1 LQIYKI
7 MFPKSKSKLIESIKQ
22 FSDTQILSYSLD
34 RNFDYGI
41 PHNNVSRLSPYLRRR
56 FISEYEVLKIIL
68 NKHKYENIE
77 KFIEEIFWRTYWKG
91 WLETHPYVYKE
102 YELKHHNQIIPTK
115 TGIKCF
121 DHWKDELIETGYLH
135 NHSRMWFASIWIFTL
150 KYSWE
155 SGANFFKNNLIDWCP
170 ASNTL
175 GWRWVA
181 GIQTI
186 GKPYIAR
193 AENIKHFTD
202 NRFYPRGQLHEDIT
216 LLPKNTSHQKAIDLN
231 FSKES
236 SITEIDDLGI
246 ILNNNDLTLNQEFID
261 LNINY
266 HTCLFKLK
274 NGNPLINKFEN
285 DIFEDIINNNNK
297 IELVETIESLL
308 RWIELKKIK
317 KLILPYETV
326 GNEIFKNS
334 SFLNQLSDK
343 KVTYQFYAREWDTNA
358 FSYAKKGF
366 FNFKKNIPYLLKL
379 SNL

>member
-1 LQIYKI
+1 

-22 FSDTQILSYSLD
+22 FSDTQILSYSSD

-41 PHNNVSRLSPYLRRR
+41 PHKNVSRLSPYLRRR

-102 YELKHHNQIIPTK
+102 YELKHYDQIIPTK

-216 LLPKNTSHQKAIDLN
+216 LSSKNTSHQKAIDLN
-231 FSKES
+231 FSKAS
-236 SITEIDDLGI
+236 SITEIDNLGI
-246 ILNNNDLTLNQEFID
+246 VLNNNDLTLNQEFID

-297 IELVETIESLL
+297 IELVETIENLL

-317 KLILPYETV
+317 NLILPHETV

>member
-1 LQIYKI
+1 

-22 FSDTQILSYSLD
+22 FSDTQILSYSSN

-41 PHNNVSRLSPYLRRR
+41 PHKNVSRLSPYLRRR

-102 YELKHHNQIIPTK
+102 YELKHYDQIIPTK

-202 NRFYPRGQLHEDIT
+202 NRFYPKGQLHEDIT
-216 LLPKNTSHQKAIDLN
+216 LSPQNTSHQKAIDLN

-236 SITEIDDLGI
+236 SITEIDNLGI
-246 ILNNNDLTLNQEFID
+246 VLNNNDLKLNQELFN
-261 LNINY
+261 LN
-266 HTCLFKLK
+266 K
-274 NGNPLINKFEN
+274 N
-285 DIFEDIINNNNK
+285 
-297 IELVETIESLL
+297 V
-308 RWIELKKIK
+308 
-317 KLILPYETV
+317 
-326 GNEIFKNS
+326 
-334 SFLNQLSDK
+334 
-343 KVTYQFYAREWDTNA
+343 
-358 FSYAKKGF
+358 
-366 FNFKKNIPYLLKL
+366 
-379 SNL
+379 

>member
-1 LQIYKI
+1 

-22 FSDTQILSYSLD
+22 FSDTQILSYSSD

-41 PHNNVSRLSPYLRRR
+41 PHKNVSRLSPYLRRR

-102 YELKHHNQIIPTK
+102 YELKHYDQIIPTK

-202 NRFYPRGQLHEDIT
+202 NRFYPKGQLHEDVT
-216 LLPKNTSHQKAIDLN
+216 LSSIVTSHQKAIDIN
-231 FSKES
+231 FPKENL
-236 SITEIDDLGI
+236 ITEIDNLGI
-246 ILNNNDLTLNQEFID
+246 VLNNNDLTLNQEFID

-285 DIFEDIINNNNK
+285 DIFEDIINNNNQ

-343 KVTYQFYAREWDTNA
+343 KVTYQFYAREWDINA

>member
-1 LQIYKI
+1 

-22 FSDTQILSYSLD
+22 FSDTQILSYSSD

-41 PHNNVSRLSPYLRRR
+41 PHKNVSRLSPYLRRR

-102 YELKHHNQIIPTK
+102 YELKHYDQIIPTK

-202 NRFYPRGQLHEDIT
+202 NRFYPKGQLHEDVT
-216 LLPKNTSHQKAIDLN
+216 LSSIVSSHQKAIDIN
-231 FSKES
+231 FPKENL
-236 SITEIDDLGI
+236 ITETDNLGI
-246 ILNNNDLTLNQEFID
+246 VLNNNDLTLNQEFKD

-297 IELVETIESLL
+297 IELVETIENLL

-317 KLILPYETV
+317 NLILPHETV

>member
-1 LQIYKI
+1 

>member
-1 LQIYKI
+1 
-7 MFPKSKSKLIESIKQ
+7 MFPNSKSKLMESIKQ
-22 FSDTQILSYSLD
+22 FSDTQILSYSFD

-102 YELKHHNQIIPTK
+102 YELKHYDQIIPTK

-155 SGANFFKNNLIDWCP
+155 SGANFFKKNLIDWCP

-181 GIQTI
+181 GLQTI

-193 AENIKHFTD
+193 AENIKHFTG
-202 NRFYPRGQLHEDIT
+202 NRFYPKGQLHEDVT
-216 LLPKNTSHQKAIDLN
+216 LSSIVSSHQKAIDIN
-231 FSKES
+231 FPKENL
-236 SITEIDDLGI
+236 ITETDNLGI
-246 ILNNNDLTLNQEFID
+246 VLNNNDLTLNQEFKD

-285 DIFEDIINNNNK
+285 DIFEDIINNNNQ

>member
-1 LQIYKI
+1 

-22 FSDTQILSYSLD
+22 FSDTQILSYSSD

-41 PHNNVSRLSPYLRRR
+41 PHKNVSRLSPYLRRR

-102 YELKHHNQIIPTK
+102 YELKHYDQIIPTK

-193 AENIKHFTD
+193 AENIKHFTG
-202 NRFYPRGQLHEDIT
+202 NRFYPKGQLHEDVT
-216 LLPKNTSHQKAIDLN
+216 LSSIVSSHQKTIDIN
-231 FSKES
+231 FPKENL
-236 SITEIDDLGI
+236 ITETDNLGI
-246 ILNNNDLTLNQEFID
+246 ILNNNDLTLNQEFKD

-297 IELVETIESLL
+297 IELVETIENLL

-317 KLILPYETV
+317 NLILPHETV

-343 KVTYQFYAREWDTNA
+343 KVTYQFYAREWDINA

>member
-1 LQIYKI
+1 
-7 MFPKSKSKLIESIKQ
+7 MFSKSKSKLIESIKQ

-155 SGANFFKNNLIDWCP
+155 SGANFFKNNLIDWGP

-193 AENIKHFTD
+193 AENIKHFTG
-202 NRFYPRGQLHEDIT
+202 NRFYPKGQLHEDVT
-216 LLPKNTSHQKAIDLN
+216 LSSINTSHQKAIDLN

-236 SITEIDDLGI
+236 SITKIDNLGI
-246 ILNNNDLTLNQEFID
+246 VLNNNDLTLNQEFID

>member
-1 LQIYKI
+1 

-22 FSDTQILSYSLD
+22 FSDTQILSYSSD

-41 PHNNVSRLSPYLRRR
+41 PHKNVSRLSPYLRRR

-102 YELKHHNQIIPTK
+102 YELKHYNQIIPTK

-202 NRFYPRGQLHEDIT
+202 NRFYPKGQLHEDIT

-236 SITEIDDLGI
+236 SITEIDNLGI
-246 ILNNNDLTLNQEFID
+246 VLNNNDLTLNQEFID

-297 IELVETIESLL
+297 IELVETIENLL

-317 KLILPYETV
+317 NLILPHETV

>member
-1 LQIYKI
+1 

-155 SGANFFKNNLIDWCP
+155 SGANFFKKNLIDWCP

-193 AENIKHFTD
+193 AENIKHFTG
-202 NRFYPRGQLHEDIT
+202 NRFYPKGQLHEDVT
-216 LLPKNTSHQKAIDLN
+216 LSSIVSSHQKAIDIN
-231 FSKES
+231 FPKENL
-236 SITEIDDLGI
+236 ITETDNLGI
-246 ILNNNDLTLNQEFID
+246 ILNNNDLTLNQEFKD

-285 DIFEDIINNNNK
+285 DIFEDIINNNNQ

-343 KVTYQFYAREWDTNA
+343 KVTYQFYAREWDKNT

-366 FNFKKNIPYLLKL
+366 FNFKKNIPYFLKL

>member
-1 LQIYKI
+1 

-155 SGANFFKNNLIDWCP
+155 SGANFFKKNLIDWCP

-193 AENIKHFTD
+193 AENIKHFTG
-202 NRFYPRGQLHEDIT
+202 NRFYPKGQLHEDVT
-216 LLPKNTSHQKAIDLN
+216 LSSIVSSHQKAIDIN
-231 FSKES
+231 FPKENL
-236 SITEIDDLGI
+236 ITETDNLGI

-285 DIFEDIINNNNK
+285 DIFEDIINNNNQ

-308 RWIELKKIK
+308 RWIELKTIK

>member
-1 LQIYKI
+1 

-22 FSDTQILSYSLD
+22 FSDTQILSYSSD

-41 PHNNVSRLSPYLRRR
+41 PHKNVSRLSPYLRRR

-102 YELKHHNQIIPTK
+102 YELKHYDQIIPTK

-193 AENIKHFTD
+193 AENIKHFTG
-202 NRFYPRGQLHEDIT
+202 NRFYPKGQLHEDVT
-216 LLPKNTSHQKAIDLN
+216 LSSIVSSHQKAIDIN
-231 FSKES
+231 FPKENL
-236 SITEIDDLGI
+236 ITETDNLGI
-246 ILNNNDLTLNQEFID
+246 ILNNNDLTLNQEFKD

-297 IELVETIESLL
+297 IELVETIENLL

-317 KLILPYETV
+317 NLILPHETV

>member
-1 LQIYKI
+1 

-22 FSDTQILSYSLD
+22 FSDTQILSYSSD

-41 PHNNVSRLSPYLRRR
+41 PHKNVSRLSPYLRRR

-102 YELKHHNQIIPTK
+102 YELKHYDQIIPTK

-202 NRFYPRGQLHEDIT
+202 NRFYPRGQLREDIT
-216 LLPKNTSHQKAIDLN
+216 LSQKTTSHQKAIDLN

-236 SITEIDDLGI
+236 SITEIDNLGI
-246 ILNNNDLTLNQEFID
+246 VLNNNDLTLNQEFID
-261 LNINY
+261 FNINY

-297 IELVETIESLL
+297 IELVETIENLL

-317 KLILPYETV
+317 NLILPHETV

-343 KVTYQFYAREWDTNA
+343 KVTNQFYAREWDINA

>member
-1 LQIYKI
+1 

-22 FSDTQILSYSLD
+22 FSDTQILSYSSD

-41 PHNNVSRLSPYLRRR
+41 PHKNVSRLSPYLRRR

-202 NRFYPRGQLHEDIT
+202 NRFYPKGQLHEDVT
-216 LLPKNTSHQKAIDLN
+216 LSSIVSSHQKAIDIN
-231 FSKES
+231 FPKENL
-236 SITEIDDLGI
+236 ITETDNLGI
-246 ILNNNDLTLNQEFID
+246 VLNNNDLTLNQEFKD

-285 DIFEDIINNNNK
+285 DIFEDIINNNNQ
-297 IELVETIESLL
+297 IELVETIENLL

>member
-1 LQIYKI
+1 

-22 FSDTQILSYSLD
+22 FSDTQILSYSSD

-41 PHNNVSRLSPYLRRR
+41 PHKNVSRLSPYLRRR

-102 YELKHHNQIIPTK
+102 YELKHYDQIIPTK

-181 GIQTI
+181 GLQTI

-236 SITEIDDLGI
+236 SITEIDNLGI
-246 ILNNNDLTLNQEFID
+246 VLNNNDLTLNQEFID

>member
-1 LQIYKI
+1 

-56 FISEYEVLKIIL
+56 FISEYEVLKTVL

-202 NRFYPRGQLHEDIT
+202 NRFYPKGQLHEDVT
-216 LLPKNTSHQKAIDLN
+216 LSSIVSSHQKAIDIN
-231 FSKES
+231 FPKENL
-236 SITEIDDLGI
+236 ITETDNLGI
-246 ILNNNDLTLNQEFID
+246 VLNNNDLTLNQEFKD

>member
-1 LQIYKI
+1 

-155 SGANFFKNNLIDWCP
+155 SGANFFKKNLIDWCP

-181 GIQTI
+181 GLQTI

-193 AENIKHFTD
+193 AENIKHFTG
-202 NRFYPRGQLHEDIT
+202 NRFYPKGQLHEDVT
-216 LLPKNTSHQKAIDLN
+216 LSSIVSSHQKAIDIN
-231 FSKES
+231 FPKENL
-236 SITEIDDLGI
+236 ITETDNLGI

-285 DIFEDIINNNNK
+285 DIFEDIINNNNQ

>member
-1 LQIYKI
+1 

-22 FSDTQILSYSLD
+22 FSDTQILSYSSD

-41 PHNNVSRLSPYLRRR
+41 PHKNVSRLSPYLRRR

-102 YELKHHNQIIPTK
+102 YELKHYDRIIPTK

-202 NRFYPRGQLHEDIT
+202 NRFYPKGQLYEDIT
-216 LLPKNTSHQKAIDLN
+216 LSPKNTSHQKAIDLN

-236 SITEIDDLGI
+236 SITEIDNLGI
-246 ILNNNDLTLNQEFID
+246 VLNNNDLTLNQEFID
-261 LNINY
+261 FNINY

-274 NGNPLINKFEN
+274 NGNPLINKFES

-297 IELVETIESLL
+297 IELVETIENLL
-308 RWIELKKIK
+308 RWIELKKIEN
-317 KLILPYETV
+317 LILPYETV

-343 KVTYQFYAREWDTNA
+343 KVTYQFYAREWDINA

>member
-1 LQIYKI
+1 

-22 FSDTQILSYSLD
+22 FSDTQILSYSSD

-41 PHNNVSRLSPYLRRR
+41 PHKNVSRLSPYLRRR

-102 YELKHHNQIIPTK
+102 YELKHYDQIIPTK

-181 GIQTI
+181 GLQTI

-202 NRFYPRGQLHEDIT
+202 NRFYPKGQLHEDIT
-216 LLPKNTSHQKAIDLN
+216 LSPQNTSHQKAIDLN

-236 SITEIDDLGI
+236 SITEIDNLGI
-246 ILNNNDLTLNQEFID
+246 VLNNNDLTLNQEFID
-261 LNINY
+261 FNINY

-274 NGNPLINKFEN
+274 NGNPLINKFES

-297 IELVETIESLL
+297 IELVETIENLL

-317 KLILPYETV
+317 NLILPHETV

-343 KVTYQFYAREWDTNA
+343 KVTYQFYAREWDINA

>member
-1 LQIYKI
+1 

-91 WLETHPYVYKE
+91 WLETHHYVYKE

-155 SGANFFKNNLIDWCP
+155 SGANFFKKNLIDWCP

-193 AENIKHFTD
+193 AENIKHFTG
-202 NRFYPRGQLHEDIT
+202 NRFYPKGQLHEDVT
-216 LLPKNTSHQKAIDLN
+216 LSSIVSSHQKAIDIN
-231 FSKES
+231 FPKENL
-236 SITEIDDLGI
+236 ITETYNLGI
-246 ILNNNDLTLNQEFID
+246 VLNNNDLTLNQEFKD

>member
-1 LQIYKI
+1 

-202 NRFYPRGQLHEDIT
+202 NRFYPKGQLHEDVT
-216 LLPKNTSHQKAIDLN
+216 LSSIVSSHQKAIDIN
-231 FSKES
+231 FPKENL
-236 SITEIDDLGI
+236 ITETDNLGI
-246 ILNNNDLTLNQEFID
+246 ILNNNDLTLNQEFKD

-285 DIFEDIINNNNK
+285 DIFEDIINNNNQ

>member
-1 LQIYKI
+1 

-22 FSDTQILSYSLD
+22 FSDTQILSYSSD
-34 RNFDYGI
+34 RNFDYGV
-41 PHNNVSRLSPYLRRR
+41 PHKNVSRLSPYLRRR

-102 YELKHHNQIIPTK
+102 YELKHYDQIIPTK

-202 NRFYPRGQLHEDIT
+202 NRFYPKGQLHEDVT
-216 LLPKNTSHQKAIDLN
+216 LSSIVSSHQKAININ
-231 FSKES
+231 FPKENL
-236 SITEIDDLGI
+236 IIETDNLGI
-246 ILNNNDLTLNQEFID
+246 VLNNNDLTLNQEFID
-261 LNINY
+261 FNINY

-274 NGNPLINKFEN
+274 NGNPLINKFES

-297 IELVETIESLL
+297 IELVETIENLL

-317 KLILPYETV
+317 NLILPHETV

-343 KVTYQFYAREWDTNA
+343 KVTYQFYAREWDINA

>member
-1 LQIYKI
+1 

-22 FSDTQILSYSLD
+22 FSDTQILSYSSD

-41 PHNNVSRLSPYLRRR
+41 PHKNVSRLSPYLRRR

-102 YELKHHNQIIPTK
+102 YELKHYDQIIPTK

-202 NRFYPRGQLHEDIT
+202 NRFYPKGQLHEDVT
-216 LLPKNTSHQKAIDLN
+216 LSSIVSSHQKAIDIN
-231 FSKES
+231 FPKENL
-236 SITEIDDLGI
+236 ITETDNLGI
-246 ILNNNDLTLNQEFID
+246 VLNNNDLTLNQEFID

>member
-1 LQIYKI
+1 

-22 FSDTQILSYSLD
+22 FSDTQILSYSSD

-41 PHNNVSRLSPYLRRR
+41 PHKNVSRLSPYLRRR

-102 YELKHHNQIIPTK
+102 YELKHYDQIIPTK

-202 NRFYPRGQLHEDIT
+202 NRFYPKGQLHEDVT
-216 LLPKNTSHQKAIDLN
+216 LSSIVSSHQKAIDIN
-231 FSKES
+231 FPKENL
-236 SITEIDDLGI
+236 ITETDNLGI
-246 ILNNNDLTLNQEFID
+246 VLNNNDLTLNQEFKD

-285 DIFEDIINNNNK
+285 DIFEDIINNNNQ

>member
-1 LQIYKI
+1 

-22 FSDTQILSYSLD
+22 FSDTQILSYSFD

-56 FISEYEVLKIIL
+56 FISEYEVLKTVL

-135 NHSRMWFASIWIFTL
+135 NHSRMLFASIWIFTL

-193 AENIKHFTD
+193 AENIKHFTG
-202 NRFYPRGQLHEDIT
+202 NRFYQKGQLHEDVT
-216 LLPKNTSHQKAIDLN
+216 LSSIVSYHQKAIDIN
-231 FSKES
+231 FPKENL
-236 SITEIDDLGI
+236 ITETDNLGI
-246 ILNNNDLTLNQEFID
+246 VLNNNDLTLNQEFID

-285 DIFEDIINNNNK
+285 DIFEDIINNNNQ

-343 KVTYQFYAREWDTNA
+343 KLTYQFYAREWDTNA

>member
-1 LQIYKI
+1 

-56 FISEYEVLKIIL
+56 FISEYEVLKTVL

>member
-1 LQIYKI
+1 

-202 NRFYPRGQLHEDIT
+202 NRFYPKGQLHEDVT
-216 LLPKNTSHQKAIDLN
+216 LSSIVSSHQKAIDIN
-231 FSKES
+231 FPKENL
-236 SITEIDDLGI
+236 ITETDNLGI
-246 ILNNNDLTLNQEFID
+246 VLNNNDLTLNQEFID

-297 IELVETIESLL
+297 IELVDTIENLL
-308 RWIELKKIK
+308 RWIESKKIK

>member
-1 LQIYKI
+1 
-7 MFPKSKSKLIESIKQ
+7 MFSKSKSKLIESIKQ
-22 FSDTQILSYSLD
+22 FSDTQILSYSSD

-202 NRFYPRGQLHEDIT
+202 NRFYPKGQLHEDVT
-216 LLPKNTSHQKAIDLN
+216 LSSIVSSHQKAIDIN
-231 FSKES
+231 FPKENL
-236 SITEIDDLGI
+236 ITETDNLGI
-246 ILNNNDLTLNQEFID
+246 VLNNNDLTLNQEFKD

-285 DIFEDIINNNNK
+285 DIFEDIINNNNQ

>member
-1 LQIYKI
+1 

-56 FISEYEVLKIIL
+56 FISEYEVLKTVL

-193 AENIKHFTD
+193 AENIKHFTG
-202 NRFYPRGQLHEDIT
+202 NRFYPKGQLHEDVT
-216 LLPKNTSHQKAIDLN
+216 LSSIVSSHQKAIDIN
-231 FSKES
+231 FPKENL
-236 SITEIDDLGI
+236 ITETDNLGI
-246 ILNNNDLTLNQEFID
+246 VLNNNDLTLNQEFKD

-285 DIFEDIINNNNK
+285 DIFEDIINNNNQ

>member
-1 LQIYKI
+1 

-91 WLETHPYVYKE
+91 WLETHPYVYKD
-102 YELKHHNQIIPTK
+102 YELKHYDQIIPTK

-202 NRFYPRGQLHEDIT
+202 NRFYPRGQLREDIT
-216 LLPKNTSHQKAIDLN
+216 LSPKNTSHQKAIDLN

-236 SITEIDDLGI
+236 SITEIDNLGI
-246 ILNNNDLTLNQEFID
+246 VLNNNDLTLNQEFID

-308 RWIELKKIK
+308 SWIELKKIK

-343 KVTYQFYAREWDTNA
+343 KVTYQFYAREWDTNS

>member
-1 LQIYKI
+1 

-202 NRFYPRGQLHEDIT
+202 NRFYPKGQLHEDVT
-216 LLPKNTSHQKAIDLN
+216 LSSIVSSHQKAIDIN
-231 FSKES
+231 FPKENL
-236 SITEIDDLGI
+236 ITETDNLGI
-246 ILNNNDLTLNQEFID
+246 VLNNNDLTLNQEFID

>member
-1 LQIYKI
+1 

-22 FSDTQILSYSLD
+22 FSDTQILSYSSD

-41 PHNNVSRLSPYLRRR
+41 PHKNVSRLSPYLRRR
-56 FISEYEVLKIIL
+56 FISEYEVLKTVL

-102 YELKHHNQIIPTK
+102 YELKHYNQIIPTK

-202 NRFYPRGQLHEDIT
+202 NRFYPKGQLHEDIT
-216 LLPKNTSHQKAIDLN
+216 LSLQNTSHQKAIDLN

-236 SITEIDDLGI
+236 SITEIDNLGI
-246 ILNNNDLTLNQEFID
+246 VLNNNDLTLNQEFID
-261 LNINY
+261 FNINY

-274 NGNPLINKFEN
+274 NGNPLINKFES

-297 IELVETIESLL
+297 IELVETIENLL

-317 KLILPYETV
+317 NLILPHETV

-343 KVTYQFYAREWDTNA
+343 KVTYQFYAREWDINA

>member
-1 LQIYKI
+1 
-7 MFPKSKSKLIESIKQ
+7 MFSKSKSKLIESIKQ

-155 SGANFFKNNLIDWCP
+155 SGANFFKKNLIDWCP

-181 GIQTI
+181 GLQTI

-202 NRFYPRGQLHEDIT
+202 NRFYPMGQLHEDIT
-216 LLPKNTSHQKAIDLN
+216 LSPKNTSHQKAIDLT

-236 SITEIDDLGI
+236 SITEIDNLGI
-246 ILNNNDLTLNQEFID
+246 VLNNNDLTLNQEFID

-285 DIFEDIINNNNK
+285 DIFEDIINNNNQ

-317 KLILPYETV
+317 NLILPYETV